1 MRYGQEKGVGWL
13 AWSWYGNSSG
23 LNYLDMATG
32 PNGSFMSFGNTVVN
46 DTYGIKNTSQKAGI
60 LNPPFETGTL

>member
-32 PNGSFMSFGNTVVN
+32 PNGSLTSFGNTVVN

-60 LNPPFETGTL
+60 F